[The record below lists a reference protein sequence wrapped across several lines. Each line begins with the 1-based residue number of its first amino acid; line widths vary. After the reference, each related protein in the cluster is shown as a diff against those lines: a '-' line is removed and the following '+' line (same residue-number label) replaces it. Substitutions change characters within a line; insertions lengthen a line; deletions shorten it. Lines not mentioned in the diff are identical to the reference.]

1 MSSPSNLDSE
11 QIFLITKIQTVII
24 NKSPRTT
31 IKLIVK
37 SFTFFVKLS
46 SFSEIL
52 RVKSDVGVTGLTG
65 STGGLRGSTRG
76 LTGSTGGTIGGS
88 TGLGGT

>member
-1 MSSPSNLDSE
+1 MSSPSNLASE
-11 QIFLITKIQTVII
+11 QIFLITKIQTVIT

-46 SFSEIL
+46 SLSEIF
-52 RVKSDVGVTGLTG
+52 RVKSDVGVTGFTG
-65 STGGLRGSTRG
+65 STGGF
-76 LTGSTGGTIGGS
+76 TGSTGGTTIGS
-88 TGLGGT
+88 IGLGLT